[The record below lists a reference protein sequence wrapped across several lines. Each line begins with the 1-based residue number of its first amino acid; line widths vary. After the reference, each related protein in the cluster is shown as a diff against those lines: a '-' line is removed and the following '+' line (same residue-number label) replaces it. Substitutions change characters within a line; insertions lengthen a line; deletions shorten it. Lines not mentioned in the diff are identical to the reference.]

1 MEAHNLA
8 LLPLQKKKKKNLK
21 FVPSTCPK
29 LLKLNQDQP
38 SKKAT
43 FLLT

>member
-1 MEAHNLA
+1 METHNLA
-8 LLPLQKKKKKNLK
+8 LLPLQKKKKTNFK
-21 FVPSTCPK
+21 FVPSTCLK